1 MVLDSTNSKIY
12 AAMTV
17 KGNSGGTLVKSV
29 IMKTDMTYT
38 TITTAV
44 LNFGSSVNRTSYLM
58 SPDVLTWIS
67 GNRVMGFGIQ
77 TTYNSRTHTAN
88 YQYLMVWIE
97 LTAAANDVYESYRV
111 DFLRNRNLNL
121 LSAYRYSST

>member
-29 IMKTDMTYT
+29 IMKTDITYT
-38 TITTAV
+38 TVTTAV
-44 LNFGSSVNRTSYLM
+44 LNFGSNVTRTSYLM

-77 TTYNSRTHTAN
+77 TAN

-97 LTAAANDVYESYRV
+97 KTAAANDEYESYRV

-121 LSAYRYSST
+121 MSAYRYSST